1 MTVFPRSRRKLL
13 LLILGA
19 LALALLACSSGDAA
33 ADPTATPT
41 EVATPTEMATPDVD
55 PTATADNGGEVRVAE
70 PGDSVQVH
78 YRGTRD
84 NGEVFDTSRGSDPLG
99 FVVGAGQ
106 MIVGFD
112 AAVRGMAVGET
123 KTVRL
128 EPAEAYG
135 EVVPE
140 RILEFPIAEAPA
152 GLKVGDEVSVSGTRA
167 VVTAVTADTITVD
180 ANHHLAGQALTFE
193 IELLSIE

>member
-1 MTVFPRSRRKLL
+1 MTVSPRPLHKLL
-13 LLILGA
+13 LVTLGA
-19 LALALLACSSGDAA
+19 VALALLACSSGDAA

-41 EVATPTEMATPDVD
+41 EVATTDVE
-55 PTATADNGGEVRVAE
+55 PTATANNGGGVRVAE
-70 PGDSVQVH
+70 VGDSVQVH

-84 NGEVFDTSRGSDPLG
+84 NGEEFDSSSERGPLG

-112 AAVRGMAVGET
+112 AAVRGMALGESR
-123 KTVRL
+123 TVRL

-135 EVVPE
+135 EVDPA
-140 RILEFPIAEAPA
+140 RIIEFPIAEAPD
-152 GLKVGDEVSVSGTRA
+152 GLQVGDEVFLSGSRA

-180 ANHHLAGQALTFE
+180 ANHELAGQTLTFE